1 MDAKATETQP
11 VKCRGCG
18 RKLTAAKSVAD
29 GRGRTCARK
38 VREAA
43 ADAAR
48 TVKPELVAKAVELI
62 ADGGLV
68 QIRPTVFKSASS
80 DGTRVYRTA
89 PQGCTC
95 PAGTRGKYM
104 CYHRVAVAIT
114 LAA

>member
-1 MDAKATETQP
+1 MGES
-11 VKCRGCG
+11 VKCQGCG
-18 RKLTAAKSVAD
+18 RRLTAAKSVAA
-29 GRGRTCARK
+29 GRGRACRAK
-38 VREAA
+38 VRAA
-43 ADAAR
+43 AAVVAE

-68 QIRPTVFKSASS
+68 RVRPTVFQSASS

-95 PAGTRGKYM
+95 PAGVRGKYL
-104 CYHRVAVAIT
+104 CYHRVAAAIA